1 MASSLSSSKSSR
13 ESFAGEDRL
22 VREVALSPE
31 RLGKMR
37 TLAENHQSALAAS
50 DLIALRKEGVELN
63 KSLVADY
70 SRHVSRCVQDQGYRQ
85 DGEPP
90 HDNFVK
96 WLNVKKDPSMAE
108 APTMPVMQC
117 KVTATSGGGGSAALH
132 KVPIS
137 AFDENGGGRHGH
149 LAVEQ
154 KQRQQQTASV
164 SNVVLAAGRKVDKKN
179 KKKQQ
184 WPDAKKKGTTKV
196 AEDCGGGC
204 HEIPE
209 KAEEDDGDEAGK
221 SVEGEVAGD
230 ASRQS
235 VKTDSDSAVIA
246 RLASVHKDEIR
257 ARMEEVDR
265 LRTQHADM
273 KKNVQQIVDKLKS
286 SGIDNV
292 HAKNAAQKVERL
304 CKELEKQRSLAASA
318 AATSSSSSRAFFNS
332 TTAGDG
338 KGSSLLSDAT
348 NQLTAA
354 KEEVHELQERLRGL
368 EAERD
373 LYEKG
378 LKDKQSEVKHYKDV
392 IETFKNQ
399 NVLLRNEVS
408 REERE
413 KHTHYNR
420 SMDLGQRLASVLHYH
435 ATDEDDVG
443 NASVYIKSQAGDCCC
458 EEFEDS
464 VAANEP
470 NGLTILG
477 STGTQ
482 LHDVAVGERATLA
495 LSNATGLTTHDGE
508 IVHAVEL
515 RRIEDS
521 ADGTKRAQ
529 LLTPLKLGEHT
540 VQSDVTVTE
549 SDYYEL
555 KLNAK

>member
-1 MASSLSSSKSSR
+1 MSSSSSKFPP

-22 VREVALSPE
+22 VREVALSNE

-117 KVTATSGGGGSAALH
+117 KVTAASGGGAAVQ

-137 AFDENGGGRHGH
+137 AFDESGGGRHGH

-154 KQRQQQTASV
+154 QQQQQQTASV
-164 SNVVLAAGRKVDKKN
+164 SNVVLAAGAR
-179 KKKQQ
+179 
-184 WPDAKKKGTTKV
+184 AKKKKKPMV
-196 AEDCGGGC
+196 KK
-204 HEIPE
+204 H
-209 KAEEDDGDEAGK
+209 DDRDKRA
-221 SVEGEVAGD
+221 EVAVHCGKECGD
-230 ASRQS
+230 DDDDEDEDEVIETLDHAN
-235 VKTDSDSAVIA
+235 VDESAVIA
-246 RLASVHKDEIR
+246 RLANVHKDEIR

-286 SGIDNV
+286 LGIDNV
-292 HAKNAAQKVERL
+292 HAKNAAHKVERL
-304 CKELEKQRSLAASA
+304 CKELEKQRSLAATA
-318 AATSSSSSRAFFNS
+318 LSSSSSRACNS
-332 TTAGDG
+332 TADD
-338 KGSSLLSDAT
+338 KDSLLSVAT
-348 NQLTAA
+348 NQLTASKA
-354 KEEVHELQERLRGL
+354 EVHELQERLRGV

-378 LKDKQSEVKHYKDV
+378 LKDKQSEVKHYKDT
-392 IETFKNQ
+392 IETFKHQ

-435 ATDEDDVG
+435 ATDENDVG
-443 NASVYIKSQAGDCCC
+443 NASVYIKSQVGDCCC

-482 LHDVAVGERATLA
+482 LHEVPVGERATLA
-495 LSNATGLTTHDGE
+495 LSNVAGLTTHDGE
-508 IVHAVEL
+508 IVHAAEL
-515 RRIEDS
+515 RRVEDS

-540 VQSDVTVTE
+540 VQSDVSLTKT
-549 SDYYEL
+549 DYYEL